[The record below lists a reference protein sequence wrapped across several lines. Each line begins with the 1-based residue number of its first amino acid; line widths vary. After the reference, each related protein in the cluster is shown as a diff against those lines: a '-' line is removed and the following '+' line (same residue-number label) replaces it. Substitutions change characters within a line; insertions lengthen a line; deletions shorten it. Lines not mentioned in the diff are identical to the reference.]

1 MMILEVIA
9 ENFPKP
15 MKGTLLQTQEMLWI
29 PSWKNIN
36 KTIPNKSVEKQRQKD
51 IPYGSQKKDVL
62 PSK

>member
-1 MMILEVIA
+1 MILEVIA

-15 MKGTLLQTQEMLWI
+15 MKDTLLQTQEMLWI

-51 IPYGSQKKDVL
+51 VPYGSQKKDIL